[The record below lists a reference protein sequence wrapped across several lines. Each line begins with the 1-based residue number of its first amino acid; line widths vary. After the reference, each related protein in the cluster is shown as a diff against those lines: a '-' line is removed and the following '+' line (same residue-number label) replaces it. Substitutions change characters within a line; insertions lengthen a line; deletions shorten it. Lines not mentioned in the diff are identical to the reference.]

1 MWSINCG
8 CCLIPLSLQERQNR
22 VLYHS
27 AYFNPFTEVLHF
39 SEGWWLH
46 ILHNPNWHNSR
57 LLMTKESG
65 HFHLPAKVNGS
76 QQLLVQG
83 SEEFSWL
90 MPFGPTVQLTWK
102 RVIAP
107 EFMSILSTCNINVFP
122 QRVQQ
127 EKKMRK
133 NKSLSNSWIN
143 WGVMELSR
151 EGHLTH
157 HRTIKWKQ
165 IQLLLLE
172 HQGFGCSTET
182 ASSSNLTWNSSLQI
196 YQLSLQ
202 HSSSQ
207 WRPSFQSPMPGSS
220 CSQLRP
226 LSLLHP
232 ISYKSPSHHYLT
244 SLEFFHFPL
253 SLLLYLGQTLS
264 SHPDHNY
271 SFLISSLPLHL
282 SFQFISYT
290 ASLVSFL
297 NYRFQQSI
305 LSSKF
310 YCSSPKIFL
319 IESKLWGTA

>member
-1 MWSINCG
+1 MEPNTT
-8 CCLIPLSLQERQNR
+8 
-22 VLYHS
+22 
-27 AYFNPFTEVLHF
+27 PFT
-39 SEGWWLH
+39 WA
-46 ILHNPNWHNSR
+46 PR
-57 LLMTKESG
+57 LRL
-65 HFHLPAKVNGS
+65 FHRNL
-76 QQLLVQG
+76 QL
-83 SEEFSWL
+83 
-90 MPFGPTVQLTWK
+90 
-102 RVIAP
+102 
-107 EFMSILSTCNINVFP
+107 
-122 QRVQQ
+122 
-127 EKKMRK
+127 
-133 NKSLSNSWIN
+133 
-143 WGVMELSR
+143 
-151 EGHLTH
+151 
-157 HRTIKWKQ
+157 IK
-165 IQLLLLE
+165 
-172 HQGFGCSTET
+172 
-182 ASSSNLTWNSSLQI
+182 SNLELITPNISA
-196 YQLSLQ
+196 LSLQ

-310 YCSSPKIFL
+310 YCSSPKSSL
-319 IESKLWGTA
+319 LNQSSEA